1 MRRAVFVLLLLFCL
15 PVGLA
20 SCKTTSG
27 GSKAVSEPG
36 DPAEQVAALLDKGR
50 IVAASEVVVA
60 KEPFFAGA
68 VGDPEVKAVLDRL
81 AGALEYKYSPLVA
94 EIRDKAN
101 RVKWP
106 VPQSGWAV
114 VRKEL
119 SDARVRLDE
128 LQRIAIFKYP
138 RYRPEAYGE
147 AGDAVK
153 AKEDLIRADAVASF
167 AAFPLGSGKDFFA
180 LYPVAL
186 DAPSFL
192 EENKSVWEK
201 ALSGMSAI
209 RTDRFLSTYGGN
221 LPASAKGQMA
231 ARYFKSLCPKG
242 RNADLKEILAAY
254 EQCKAAGMPLEKI
267 PGIKVAF
274 LQVTSPD
281 LIKDKA
287 IDFPINVKVD
297 VPLEA
302 SKASMRKMFS
312 HKAVKEAD
320 ILVLMNVAA
329 SKAKRVVGRN
339 QKIESMYVASYRK
352 EENPEYEI
360 IRTEL
365 EAATSQYHAAQS
377 RSTTSWMVSITAH
390 IMDESQKEE
399 QVEDTVKRMDELK
412 DKLRN
417 TPKYVSVPDYQPYP
431 VTKAHMDL
439 YKFAT
444 VNYYIVDKR
453 KKVFFRDTFDVKEK
467 TFFTVCYDLQDSDPH
482 REKYLQSSVL
492 EEDVVRYEMEPVVVN
507 LSDLLG
513 QYVSRPSAW
522 KKYAS
527 MEAVHRAV
535 AKDTS
540 LAQARHNEESFGYDE
555 YYDKRFDSV
564 VVVRNLGMGR
574 GSGFYVTED
583 MVLTNY
589 HVVEENEYI
598 SLKLFDKRE
607 VMGRVIARDAVKD
620 LALIQADI
628 KKKPVVF
635 YNKKTIP
642 LGVTVESIG
651 HPGGLDFTITRGAL
665 SSVREGPPINYQGS
679 SERLLYIQSDAS
691 INGGNSG
698 GPMFYGDYV
707 IGVNDFTKTKVGNR
721 VAEGLHFAI
730 HYSEVFKFLDENGIT
745 VRKGSK

>member
-1 MRRAVFVLLLLFCL
+1 MRRAIFVLLVLLCI
-15 PVGLA
+15 PAGLA

-27 GSKAVSEPG
+27 GSEVVSEPG
-36 DPAEQVAALLDKGR
+36 DPAELVAALLDKGR
-50 IVAASEVVVA
+50 IVAASDVVVA

-81 AGALEYKYSPLVA
+81 AAALEYRYSPLVA

-101 RVKWP
+101 RVEWP

-114 VRKEL
+114 AGKGLRE
-119 SDARVRLDE
+119 AREKLDE

-138 RYRPEAYGE
+138 RYRPKAYGE

-153 AKEDLIRADAVASF
+153 AKEDLIRADAAASF

-192 EENKSVWEK
+192 EENKTVWEK
-201 ALSGMSAI
+201 ALAGMSAVQ
-209 RTDRFLSTYGGN
+209 TDRFLSTYGVN
-221 LPASAKGQMA
+221 LPSSVREQMA

-242 RNADLKEILAAY
+242 KNADLKEILSAY
-254 EQCKAAGMPLEKI
+254 EQCKAAGMPLKNI

-320 ILVLMNVAA
+320 ILVLMNVAV

-339 QKIESMYVASYRK
+339 QKIESMYVASYHK

-390 IMDESQKEE
+390 IMDESQKSE

-431 VTKAHMDL
+431 VTKAHMDI

-467 TFFTVCYDLQDSDPH
+467 TFFTVCYDLQDSDPN

-507 LSDLLG
+507 LSDLLD
-513 QYVSRPSAW
+513 QYASRPSAW

-527 MEAVHRAV
+527 MGAVHRAV
-535 AKDTS
+535 TKDTS
-540 LAQARHNEESFGYDE
+540 LAQAKHDEETYGYDK

-564 VVVRNLGMGR
+564 AVVRNLGMGL

-589 HVVEENEYI
+589 HVVKENEYV

-607 VMGRVIARDAVKD
+607 VMGRVIARDPVKD
-620 LALIQADI
+620 LALIQADV

-635 YNKKTIP
+635 FDKRTIP

-651 HPGGLDFTITRGAL
+651 HPDGFEFTITRGAL
-665 SSVREGPPINYQGS
+665 SSIRKMTPLNYDESREKV
-679 SERLLYIQSDAS
+679 LYIQSDAS

-698 GPMFYGDYV
+698 GPMFYGNYV
-707 IGVNDFTKTKVGNR
+707 VGVNDFKWLRVGNT
-721 VAEGLHFAI
+721 VAEGLNFAI
-730 HYSEVFKFLDENGIT
+730 HYSEVFKFLDDNGIT

>member
-1 MRRAVFVLLLLFCL
+1 MRRASFVSWVLVCFFVCL
-15 PVGLA
+15 V

-27 GSKAVSEPG
+27 ESKVVSESG
-36 DPAEQVAALLDKGR
+36 DPADLVAALLDQGK
-50 IVAASEVVVA
+50 IVAASDVVVG
-60 KEPFFAGA
+60 KEAFFAGA
-68 VGDPEVKAVLDRL
+68 VADPEVKAVLDRL

-94 EIRDKAN
+94 ELRDTAED
-101 RVKWP
+101 VKWP
-106 VPQSGWAV
+106 VPQSQWAATKKTLSNA
-114 VRKEL
+114 RKH
-119 SDARVRLDE
+119 LDE
-128 LQRIAIFKYP
+128 LRAIAIFKYP
-138 RYRPEAYGE
+138 RYRPKFYDQAC
-147 AGDAVK
+147 DALE
-153 AKEDLIRADAVASF
+153 AKEDLIRADASASF
-167 AAFPLGSGKDFFA
+167 AVFSLESGKDFFA
-180 LYPVAL
+180 LYPVSL

-192 EENKSVWEK
+192 EENKGVWEK
-201 ALSGMSAI
+201 ALSGMSAAQ
-209 RTDRFLSTYGGN
+209 TDKFLTTYGGN
-221 LPASAKGQMA
+221 LPASAREQMA

-242 RNADLKEILAAY
+242 RDADLKDILAAY
-254 EQCKAAGMPLEKI
+254 EKCKAAGMSLETI

-320 ILVLMNVAA
+320 ILVLMNVAV
-329 SKAKRVVGRN
+329 SKAKRLVGEN
-339 QKIESMYVASYRK
+339 EKIESMYVASYHQ

-360 IRTEL
+360 VRAEL

-377 RSTTSWMVSITAH
+377 KSTTPWLVDIAAH
-390 IMDESQKEE
+390 WIEESNKDELI
-399 QVEDTVKRMDELK
+399 EDTTKRMNELK
-412 DKLRN
+412 AKLRE
-417 TPKYVSVPDYQPYP
+417 TPKYLSVPSYQPYP
-431 VTKAHMDL
+431 VSKAHMDI

-453 KKVFFRDTFDVKEK
+453 KKVFFRDTFDVNEK
-467 TFFTVCYDLQDSDPH
+467 TFFTVCYDLQDSDPN

-492 EEDVVRYEMEPVVVN
+492 EKDVVRYEMEPIVVN
-507 LSDLLG
+507 LSDLLS
-513 QYVSRPSAW
+513 QYVERPSAW

-527 MEAVHRAV
+527 MEAIHRAV

-540 LAQARHNEESFGYDE
+540 VAQAKHKDESFGYDK

-564 VVVRNLGMGR
+564 VVVRNMGTGL

-589 HVVEENEYI
+589 HVVEENSYV

-607 VMGRVIARDAVKD
+607 VMGRVIARDPVKD
-620 LALIQADI
+620 LALIQADV
-628 KKKPVVF
+628 KQKPVVF
-635 YNKKTIP
+635 YNKRTIP

-651 HPGGLDFTITRGAL
+651 HPGGLEFTITRGAL
-665 SSVREGPPINYQGS
+665 SSVREGPPINYRGAS
-679 SERLLYIQSDAS
+679 DWLLYIQSDAS

-707 IGVNDFTKTKVGNR
+707 IGVNDFTKTKVGDQ